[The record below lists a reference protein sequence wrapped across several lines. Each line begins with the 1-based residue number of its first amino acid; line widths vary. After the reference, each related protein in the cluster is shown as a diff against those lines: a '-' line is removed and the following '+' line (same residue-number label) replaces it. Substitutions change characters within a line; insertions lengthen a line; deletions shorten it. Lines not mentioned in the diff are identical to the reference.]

1 MAALIRDCGSAVVDA
16 TVVVD
21 TPIVVETPE
30 VVDTPV
36 VVAVFVVVG
45 APVDV
50 LVGQFDWRLLECS
63 CVLESI
69 SDVDVCKDDIRF

>member
-21 TPIVVETPE
+21 TPI
-30 VVDTPV
+30 DTPV
-36 VVAVFVVVG
+36 VVGVFVVVG

>member
-30 VVDTPV
+30 VVG
-36 VVAVFVVVG
+36 VFVVVG

-50 LVGQFDWRLLECS
+50 LVGQFNCRFLECS

>member
-30 VVDTPV
+30 VVG
-36 VVAVFVVVG
+36 VFVVVG

-50 LVGQFDWRLLECS
+50 LVGQFNWRLLECS

>member
-30 VVDTPV
+30 VVG
-36 VVAVFVVVG
+36 VFVVVG

>member
-21 TPIVVETPE
+21 TPIVVETPI
-30 VVDTPV
+30 VVDT
-36 VVAVFVVVG
+36 
-45 APVDV
+45 PVDV